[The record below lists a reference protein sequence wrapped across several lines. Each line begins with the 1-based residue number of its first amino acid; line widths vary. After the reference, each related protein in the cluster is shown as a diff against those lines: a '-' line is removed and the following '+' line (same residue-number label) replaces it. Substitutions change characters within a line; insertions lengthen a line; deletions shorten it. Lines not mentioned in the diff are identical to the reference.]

1 MKKKNTNTSPLQFKR
16 QARTFSEAF
25 KRERV
30 SEIERGMLRVREA
43 SRLYD
48 VSATTVYRWIRR
60 YSTSLQPQVRV
71 VVELESEQHRTRM
84 LLDRVAELERIIGQK
99 QLAIDVL
106 QEYLAMAEEELGPDW
121 KKKVDS
127 SCLPVSMPVT
137 EHSNTR

>member
-1 MKKKNTNTSPLQFKR
+1 MKKKNTSIPSLQFTR

-30 SEIERGMLRVREA
+30 GEIERGMMRVSET
-43 SRLYD
+43 SRLYE
-48 VSATTVYRWIRR
+48 VSAATVYRWIRK
-60 YSTSLQPQVRV
+60 YSISLKPQVRV
-71 VVELESEQHRTRM
+71 VVELESEPHRTRM
-84 LLDRVAELERIIGQK
+84 LLDRVAELERIVGQK

-127 SCLPVSMPVT
+127 SSLPVSMPDA
-137 EHSNTR
+137 ERSNTR